1 MLIGHLGGLRGYEV
15 LRKFRPRKTRAPIA
29 HCRMRNG
36 SLSQTAKS
44 GGPQKQFGYCHSNQ
58 PRAYPVFHV
67 EGFTEV
73 TLPSHCYIG
82 ADLHLLGKH
91 GVGFVKQPRKAGGG
105 LMQPHSLDGWQRNR
119 QGPFGVPRRPPFPVV
134 RHTLLVG
141 HTPNLRWR
149 YRSTR

>member
-1 MLIGHLGGLRGYEV
+1 MRYCGNLDPKNEGSHRSLPDEKWEPFAN
-15 LRKFRPRKTRAPIA
+15 RKIRRA
-29 HCRMRNG
+29 
-36 SLSQTAKS
+36 
-44 GGPQKQFGYCHSNQ
+44 QKQFGYCHSSQ

-105 LMQPHSLDGWQRNR
+105 LMQPHSLDGRQRNR